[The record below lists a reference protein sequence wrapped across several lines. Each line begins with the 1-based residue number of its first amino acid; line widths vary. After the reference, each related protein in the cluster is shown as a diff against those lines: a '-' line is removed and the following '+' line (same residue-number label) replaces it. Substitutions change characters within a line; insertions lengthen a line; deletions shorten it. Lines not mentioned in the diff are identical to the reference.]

1 MSRRSGNDA
10 PPTGKKSF
18 WSMSIGRSKS
28 AGPTSVEE
36 AVVEQEAFHTHL
48 PSVNLLPTRISESIA
63 IAKSRTVLLLM
74 VLLLAAGSIALWW
87 VQGDAI
93 SQAER
98 TLAQSQKLNDQLSAD
113 IAALAPAK
121 NFYNEVTRLEDL
133 VSSTLADQPQAQA
146 VLAQLDQAVAITGG
160 RPPVAILSAA
170 ITYSGIPDPGGE
182 LTTCPN
188 PDPFNT
194 EITIGCLTFSATAA
208 NRTQVS
214 DLLRAMEADPMFIG
228 PFVTSTTAT
237 GTDTAQ
243 AGTVTFTGSA
253 GVSLEGLQTPV
264 APELLEVILNP
275 PSADDA
281 EGADPDGADTEGAAA
296 DVEGD
301 QP

>member
-1 MSRRSGNDA
+1 
-10 PPTGKKSF
+10 
-18 WSMSIGRSKS
+18 MSIGGSKS
-28 AGPTSVEE
+28 DGSTSGDE
-36 AVVEQEAFHTHL
+36 VVEQEAVTTHL
-48 PSVNLLPTRISESIA
+48 PSVNLLPVRIRESIA
-63 IAKSRTVLLLM
+63 IARSRTVLLLM
-74 VLLLAAGSIALWW
+74 VVLLAAGSTALWW

-93 SQAER
+93 SQAEDA
-98 TLAQSQKLNDQLSAD
+98 LSSSQELNDQLSAD
-113 IAALAPAK
+113 IATLAPAK

-146 VLAQLDQAVAITGG
+146 VLARLDQAVALTGG
-160 RPPVAILSAA
+160 QPPVAILSAA
-170 ITYSGIPDPGGE
+170 IAYSGIPDPGGE

-208 NRTQVS
+208 NRSQVS
-214 DLLRAMEADPMFIG
+214 DLLRAMEADPMFVG

-253 GVSLEGLQTPV
+253 GVSLEGLQSPPS
-264 APELLEVILNP
+264 PELLEAILNP

-281 EGADPDGADTEGAAA
+281 EGEGADGAGAEGAGADPDG
-296 DVEGD
+296 D